1 MSTDIASKSQAE
13 QRFTAVIVASFQA
26 VVSPFSTRVFG
37 PEWPALTFFGWIF
50 HKDLRARRPAWVFYM
65 LRRAQDCSTEKE
77 CWKKKT
83 HTQIFIWLSIFR
95 PHMYI
100 YIFKNLIEPDRK
112 MYKVRPAGLHNLS
125 PALLAAVRA
134 CILLESLWI
143 CTLPQEMRLL
153 IWWAKSLGHADTA
166 RIS

>member
-1 MSTDIASKSQAE
+1 MSLLHVE
-13 QRFTAVIVASFQA
+13 
-26 VVSPFSTRVFG
+26 
-37 PEWPALTFFGWIF
+37 
-50 HKDLRARRPAWVFYM
+50 ARRRLFNRKGV
-65 LRRAQDCSTEKE
+65 LEKN
-77 CWKKKT
+77 T
-83 HTQIFIWLSIFR
+83 HKYSYDYLYLGHTC
-95 PHMYI
+95 MYVYI

-153 IWWAKSLGHADTA
+153 IW
-166 RIS
+166 